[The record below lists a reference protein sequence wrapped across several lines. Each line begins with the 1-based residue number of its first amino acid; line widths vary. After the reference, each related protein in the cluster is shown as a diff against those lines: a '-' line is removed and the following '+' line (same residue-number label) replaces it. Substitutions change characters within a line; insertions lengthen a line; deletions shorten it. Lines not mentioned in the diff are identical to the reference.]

1 MDLFILIC
9 IGAINVMTLVGVYR
23 SLKDVPARGK
33 IAFLAVGFG
42 GIYLLV
48 SGLYYLSTLGLNIQG
63 SLGETQQF
71 ITFTFVPVNA
81 TISLVF
87 LARNYSRL
95 LAEQTTKEKFQ
106 KVCIRV
112 LLILVVAMICE
123 YFYFRSVNQ
132 SIIEMALSAKGA

>member
-9 IGAINVMTLVGVYR
+9 IGAINIMTLVGVYR
-23 SLKDVPARGK
+23 SLKGVPARGK
-33 IAFLAVGFG
+33 IGFLAVGFG

-48 SGLYYLSTLGLNIQG
+48 SGLYYSSTLGLDISG
-63 SLGETQQF
+63 SLGKTQQF

-106 KVCIRV
+106 KNCIRII
-112 LLILVVAMICE
+112 LILAVALICE

-132 SIIEMALSAKGA
+132 SILDMVLGAKGV